1 MSYLILAIATGILF
15 VLDMNLK
22 EVCILS
28 RKVKLKEKI
37 GNTFIVMIFWPFA
50 LSTIYDLW
58 FNFIV
63 YISCLFAGTTFR
75 RNIMNDK
82 SVVQIRHL
90 VNNSKGEVSF
100 KKLATMTM
108 GCVEEIVTE
117 DERKGDTFVTI
128 YGLNE
133 DDKPISQIVPK
144 GVTFCNTTTLDFLRE
159 LKNNGLVGLRRVEAE
174 KEIKFDFNDDKI
186 DSFNLIFPEEV
197 FCYIFDKINTVYVT
211 KATDLDTDT
220 DNIDSPSVLEF
231 KDQLYNE
238 IHINATSIL
247 FMIDY
252 TQHEAYA
259 LDYDMTEIMNCEFS
273 SEDPENSFT
282 RVRVGETILKYTY
295 NSIGYLEKIDV
306 ERTDED
312 NEYGYYLKIVEEDEN
327 NRKREHVTVTYM
339 VPFLK
344 DTGGVFIY
352 SKDCRIYRTDNIYIE
367 RDKVLEWETSYRV
380 LSDKEEYDLNDA
392 FTKTLENST
401 YITD

>member
-1 MSYLILAIATGILF
+1 
-15 VLDMNLK
+15 
-22 EVCILS
+22 
-28 RKVKLKEKI
+28 
-37 GNTFIVMIFWPFA
+37 
-50 LSTIYDLW
+50 
-58 FNFIV
+58 
-63 YISCLFAGTTFR
+63 
-75 RNIMNDK
+75 MNDK